1 MNLNKK
7 IGYKFYI
14 MKKLILVMVFV
25 TGITMMNAKS
35 PNEEIITESIGG
47 SCYDMANATEL
58 NYCGS
63 EGCNSGVWEAAYDAC
78 RGQFEKV
85 E

>member
-1 MNLNKK
+1 
-7 IGYKFYI
+7 
-14 MKKLILVMVFV
+14 MKKLILAMVFV
-25 TGITMMNAKS
+25 FATGTMINAKS

-47 SCYDMANATEL
+47 SCYDMANDTEL

-63 EGCNSGVWEAAYDAC
+63 DGCNSGVWEAAYDAC